1 LTVGMFLRFQK
12 QTGGRADRFEAAP
25 APKKE
30 AGL

>member
-1 LTVGMFLRFQK
+1 MFLRFQIR
-12 QTGGRADRFEAAP
+12 TGGHVEAYEAAP

>member
-1 LTVGMFLRFQK
+1 MFLRFQK
-12 QTGGRADRFEAAP
+12 QTGGHADRFEAAP

>member
-1 LTVGMFLRFQK
+1 MFLRFQK
-12 QTGGRADRFEAAP
+12 QTGGHVEAREAAP